1 MRPTANFLTMAVRP
15 LRAYVSLVLGIL
27 MVALGGWLAVNAF
40 VLRRP
45 PLSGKP
51 LLDAAFAFFFL
62 LRGAMNVRTGR
73 RLLIATSPTRG
84 ERMP

>member
-1 MRPTANFLTMAVRP
+1 
-15 LRAYVSLVLGIL
+15 
-27 MVALGGWLAVNAF
+27 MVALGGWLLINAY

-62 LRGAMNVRTGR
+62 LRGGMNVRTGR
-73 RLLIATSPTRG
+73 RLLAAESSTPRDDVT
-84 ERMP
+84 